1 MAALCDQ
8 RREKQTTAAT
18 AVPCQLLPSY
28 LCCEVG
34 LAGGPSQ
41 SAQAAGREQLT
52 RTNGAPPALQ
62 DGDAD
67 KAAAGDGT
75 GAADKLQCAAA
86 AVQLCAR
93 PGPWRHRCEKQFLD
107 LQMRPSVLQCSG
119 CWTAR
124 VARRLHHALG
134 YRAGAAG
141 AGDAVRHRGAL
152 PACACCRPRSSRAVR
167 GLCPWHAHA
176 DSARRVG
183 QGIAPAKANAEAAQ
197 AAAKKKADDEA
208 AAGEDDSKFDEF
220 MVRQR

>member
-1 MAALCDQ
+1 MSVYAPMAALCDQ

-107 LQMRPSVLQCSG
+107 LQMRPSVLRVLWMLDCARRAQASPRARISGRRGRRRRCRPASG
-119 CWTAR
+119 CAACLCLLPAAIFASSPWTLP
-124 VARRLHHALG
+124 VAR
-134 YRAGAAG
+134 
-141 AGDAVRHRGAL
+141 
-152 PACACCRPRSSRAVR
+152 SR
-167 GLCPWHAHA
+167 
-176 DSARRVG
+176 
-183 QGIAPAKANAEAAQ
+183 
-197 AAAKKKADDEA
+197 
-208 AAGEDDSKFDEF
+208 
-220 MVRQR
+220 